1 MRPRRGF
8 TLIELLVVMGI
19 ISILLAIVLPAFAK
33 ARSRGRLTAC
43 ATNLRQ
49 IGLGFRSYLQDNN
62 EVFPFASF
70 MPSISPSPLPL
81 DAQPIYISEVLS
93 RHVNESPGVVS
104 KIFMCSQ
111 DVPGTGRDPDL
122 AGSASSAKSYFD
134 TEKSSY
140 GFRTGETLP
149 SDIGGRG
156 RPGLCGRSMKS
167 FVEYIKQRRDR
178 QLNENQ
184 IWIMSDYWNFHAP
197 AGATGSRRYLY
208 LDGRVQDY
216 EF

>member
-1 MRPRRGF
+1 MRVRRGF
-8 TLIELLVVMGI
+8 TLIELLIVMGI

-43 ATNLRQ
+43 ATSLRQ
-49 IGLGFRSYLQDNN
+49 IGMGFRSYLQDNN
-62 EVFPFASF
+62 EVFPYATF
-70 MPSISPSPLPL
+70 MPSISPSPLL
-81 DAQPIYISEVLS
+81 MDAQPIYIAEVLS
-93 RHVNESPGVVS
+93 RHVGENAGVVS
-104 KIFMCSQ
+104 KVFMCPQ
-111 DVPGTGRDPDL
+111 DVPGSGRDPNFTS
-122 AGSASSAKSYFD
+122 GSGAKSYFD

-140 GFRTGETLP
+140 AYRTGETLP
-149 SDIGGRG
+149 DDIGGRG

-167 FVEYIKQRRDR
+167 LVEFIKQRRDR

-184 IWIMSDYWNFHAP
+184 IWIMSDFWNFHASS
-197 AGATGSRRYLY
+197 GANRRYLY